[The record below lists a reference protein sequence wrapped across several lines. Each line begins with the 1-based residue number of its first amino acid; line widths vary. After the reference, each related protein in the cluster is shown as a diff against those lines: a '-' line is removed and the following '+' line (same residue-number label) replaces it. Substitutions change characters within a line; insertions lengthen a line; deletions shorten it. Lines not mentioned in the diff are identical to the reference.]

1 MKKRVLAAA
10 MASAL
15 LALPSAQAAE
25 LESLEQKTS
34 YIMGLNVAAQA
45 AKQLQSLGYEL
56 NQEAFLQGL
65 KEASLDHARSLSEE
79 TIQLTMQEAQTRFQ
93 ELQQAATAE
102 QEAERAKQG
111 ASNQSAGDSFLA
123 ANAKKEGIEVTESGL
138 QYKIISAGDGTMPT
152 AADTVQVHY
161 RGTLIDGTEFDSS
174 YKHGDGGPATFPLNS
189 VIPGWTEGLQ
199 LISKGGKAELYI
211 PAALAYGPNGMGQL
225 IGPNSAL
232 VFEVE
237 LLDINPA
244 K

>member
-15 LALPSAQAAE
+15 FALPAVQAAE
-25 LESLEQKTS
+25 LQSPEQKIS

-45 AKQLQSLGYEL
+45 STQLQSLGYEL
-56 NQEAFLQGL
+56 NQDAFLQGL
-65 KEASLDHARSLSEE
+65 KEASLEKDRSLSDE
-79 TIQLTMQEAQTRFQ
+79 TIQQTMQEAQARFQ
-93 ELQQAATAE
+93 ELQNANATK
-102 QEAERAKQG
+102 QEAERAKQS

-123 ANAKKEGIEVTESGL
+123 ANAKKEGVKVTESGL
-138 QYKIISAGDGTMPT
+138 QYKIINAGDGSLPT

-174 YKHGDGGPATFPLNS
+174 YKHGGPATFPLGG

-211 PAALAYGPNGMGQL
+211 PAKLAYGPKGMGQV